1 VMGWILVGAF
11 MAWLSGFLS
20 AYALGVFLE
29 WNDRD

>member
-1 VMGWILVGAF
+1 MGWILVGAW

>member
-11 MAWLSGFLS
+11 MAWLSGFVS

>member
-1 VMGWILVGAF
+1 MGWILVGAF

-29 WNDRD
+29 WNDCD

>member
-1 VMGWILVGAF
+1 MMGWILVGAF
-11 MAWLSGFLS
+11 MAWLSGFVS

>member
-1 VMGWILVGAF
+1 VMGGIVVGVF
-11 MAWLSGFLS
+11 LAWLSGFLS

>member
-1 VMGWILVGAF
+1 MGWIIVGAF